1 MRVFCDRLIDE
12 TDRNWFLDKVKVIVK
27 EQLKDNFESMMS
39 GLTPSAPITMEALNS
54 LIFTSALDQDAVE
67 VSERKYEEVPTA
79 DAFYRMAAETM
90 AEYNATHKT
99 KISIVLFKYAL
110 EHLSRICRNLTIA
123 SGNCLLVGVGGSGR
137 QSLIRLAA
145 AVYQFNVF
153 QPEITSTY
161 TFNDW
166 RDDIKKL
173 LRETGGRNVPAV
185 FIFTE
190 SQIKEESFLTDI
202 DSLLS
207 SGEVPNLFAIDE
219 QQEIIEMVRRA
230 AQGGNANLDI
240 SPLAVLNFFIGR
252 CKQNLHI
259 CICFS
264 PIGTAFRSRL
274 RLFPSLVTCCTIDW
288 YEVRN

>member
-1 MRVFCDRLIDE
+1 ML
-12 TDRNWFLDKVKVIVK
+12 
-27 EQLKDNFESMMS
+27 S
-39 GLTPSAPITMEALNS
+39 GLTTGPITIEAVNS
-54 LIFTSALDQDAVE
+54 LIYTTALDQDAAE
-67 VSERKYEEVPTA
+67 PSTRKYEEIPSTES
-79 DAFYRMAAETM
+79 FYKMAVETM
-90 AEYNATHKT
+90 AEYNATHKS

-110 EHLSRICRNLTIA
+110 EHLSRICRNLSIS

-145 AVYQFNVF
+145 AVYQYNVF

-161 TFNDW
+161 SFTDW

-173 LRETGGRNVPAV
+173 LKETGGRNAPAV
-185 FIFTE
+185 FLFTE

-219 QQEIIEMVRRA
+219 QQEIIEMVRKA
-230 AQGGNANLDI
+230 AQGGNTNLDI
-240 SPLAVLNFFIGR
+240 SPLSVLNFFIGR

-264 PIGTAFRSRL
+264 PIGAAFRSRL

-288 YEVRN
+288 YEVR